1 MLSLY
6 IHIPFCER
14 KCFYCSFAV
23 VVGQQQRVDRYLDCL
38 CVEMKRYQGE
48 KIASVYIGGG
58 TPTLLNSEQLGRMMC
73 FIKENFKIA
82 PAAEWT
88 IETNPES
95 LDPAK
100 ARSLKSFGITRLSLG
115 IQSLNDRYLKYLG
128 RNHDGRQALRAFH
141 AGREAGFD
149 NVNLDLMFSFPRQT
163 VEEIERDV
171 RAVMRLRSEHI
182 SLYMLHL
189 EENSRFFV
197 QGIPLPDDDVQAGQY
212 QLTTALLEREGFA
225 QYEISNFAK
234 AGKESRHNLNYWQG
248 GEYIGL
254 GLGAHSYR
262 HGKLFWNVSRF
273 PAYLTRIGTEG
284 LALDGWEQLDIAE
297 QFKQALLIG
306 LRMNQGVVIKN
317 LEQRLGCV
325 LKDEERRKIDAFVRE
340 GFLDF
345 EKGRLK
351 ATARGRLV
359 LDELCARMI

>member
-23 VVGQQQRVDRYLDCL
+23 VVGQQQRIGRYLDCL
-38 CVEMKRYQGE
+38 CVEMKRYQGK
-48 KIASVYIGGG
+48 KIGSVYIGGG
-58 TPTLLNSEQLGRMMC
+58 TPTLLNNEQLERMIC
-73 FIKENFKIA
+73 FIKENFKIT
-82 PAAEWT
+82 PDAEWT
-88 IETNPES
+88 IEVNPES

-100 ARSLKSFGITRLSLG
+100 ARSLKSSGITRLSLG
-115 IQSLNDRYLKYLG
+115 VQSLDDRYLKYLG
-128 RNHDGRQALRAFH
+128 RNHDSRQALRAFH

-171 RAVMRLRSEHI
+171 RAVMRLGSEHI
-182 SLYMLHL
+182 SFYMLHL
-189 EENSRFFV
+189 EENSRFFI
-197 QGIPLPDDDVQAGQY
+197 QGISLPDDDVQAGQY
-212 QLTTALLEREGFA
+212 QLTTALLEQEGFV

-254 GLGAHSYR
+254 GLGAHSYLN
-262 HGKLFWNVSRF
+262 GKFFWNVSRF
-273 PAYLTRIGTEG
+273 HTYLARIATEG
-284 LALDGWEQLDIAE
+284 LALDGWEQLDIDE
-297 QFKQALLIG
+297 QLKQALLIG

-317 LEQRLGCV
+317 LERRLDCV
-325 LKDEERRKIDAFVRE
+325 LKEEEKRKIDTFVRD

-345 EKGRLK
+345 EGGRLK
-351 ATARGRLV
+351 TTLRGRLV
-359 LDELCARMI
+359 LDEICARMI